1 MLKEILRKYRASYL
15 GATTFNI
22 LAAIFMTLFS
32 LQLGIVVDSAQKAH
46 SNLLGQFF
54 ICLFCTCAWSL
65 CSLLAIWFKNNHNKQ
80 VLEEVKT
87 RLFHSFYD
95 KDLHDKASKQENS
108 YLNTTTK
115 NMDIYQ
121 ENYLTPRCDI
131 VAAFSSVFISTLA
144 IFWIEWRMALGFILI
159 SFLTMAAS
167 QIPGILMRKATANFT
182 QKSNHFLKQVTNFLE
197 GFEQIKLLQ
206 IQKRVVEHLSSS
218 NSDFEQARKSY
229 NAAKEGAVTLMMFF
243 SFLSQIFCMSLGIW
257 FVSQGSLTIG
267 ALIASVQLLNFVFTP
282 LQLFINNKNLMS
294 TVKDIENDFD
304 AKLAKKEAEPAQN
317 LTETIE
323 RIDFEHLGLELGD
336 KALFQDFSYQ
346 FAKDKHYAIIGESG
360 RGKSTLMKLLLNYFD
375 KKDYAGQIMVNGQSV
390 SQLAS
395 DSLYQKIAFIQKN
408 DFFIEGSVADNI
420 ALYRDINA
428 PDQTSLYQSL
438 HFNEAFLSKKLDL
451 ERQEVSYGE
460 KQRIDLARFLVKD
473 YDVLIFDEPTSNLD
487 PNLAAE
493 VMDYILSIK
502 DRIVIVI
509 THNQGRA
516 LLDRFDDCL
525 EL

>member
-1 MLKEILRKYRASYL
+1 
-15 GATTFNI
+15 
-22 LAAIFMTLFS
+22 
-32 LQLGIVVDSAQKAH
+32 
-46 SNLLGQFF
+46 
-54 ICLFCTCAWSL
+54 
-65 CSLLAIWFKNNHNKQ
+65 
-80 VLEEVKT
+80 
-87 RLFHSFYD
+87 
-95 KDLHDKASKQENS
+95 
-108 YLNTTTK
+108 
-115 NMDIYQ
+115 
-121 ENYLTPRCDI
+121 
-131 VAAFSSVFISTLA
+131 
-144 IFWIEWRMALGFILI
+144 
-159 SFLTMAAS
+159 
-167 QIPGILMRKATANFT
+167 
-182 QKSNHFLKQVTNFLE
+182 
-197 GFEQIKLLQ
+197 
-206 IQKRVVEHLSSS
+206 
-218 NSDFEQARKSY
+218 
-229 NAAKEGAVTLMMFF
+229 
-243 SFLSQIFCMSLGIW
+243 
-257 FVSQGSLTIG
+257 
-267 ALIASVQLLNFVFTP
+267 
-282 LQLFINNKNLMS
+282 
-294 TVKDIENDFD
+294 
-304 AKLAKKEAEPAQN
+304 
-317 LTETIE
+317 
-323 RIDFEHLGLELGD
+323 
-336 KALFQDFSYQ
+336 
-346 FAKDKHYAIIGESG
+346 
-360 RGKSTLMKLLLNYFD
+360 MKLLLNYFD
-375 KKDYAGQIMVNGQSV
+375 KKDYAGQIMVNGQAV

>member
-22 LAAIFMTLFS
+22 LATIFMILFS
-32 LQLGIVVDSAQKAH
+32 LQLGVVVDSAQKAH

-80 VLEEVKT
+80 VLEEVKM
-87 RLFHSFYD
+87 RLFCSFYS
-95 KDLHDKASKQENS
+95 KNLHDRASEQENS

-131 VAAFSSVFISTLA
+131 VAAFFSVFISTLA

-159 SFLTMAAS
+159 SILTMAAS
-167 QIPGILMRKATANFT
+167 QIPGVLMRKATANFT

-206 IQKRVVEHLSSS
+206 IQKRMVEHLSSS

-229 NAAKEGAVTLMMFF
+229 NVAKEGAVNLMTLF
-243 SFLSQIFCMSLGIW
+243 SYLSQIFCMSLGIW
-257 FVSQGSLTIG
+257 FISQGSLTIG
-267 ALIASVQLLNFVFTP
+267 ALIASVQLLNLVFTP

-375 KKDYAGQIMVNGQSV
+375 KKDYAGQIMVNGQAV

-408 DFFIEGSVADNI
+408 DFFVEGSVADNI
-420 ALYRDINA
+420 ALYRNINVS
-428 PDQTSLYQSL
+428 DQTSLYQSL
-438 HFNEAFLSKKLDL
+438 YFNEAFLSKKLDL
-451 ERQEVSYGE
+451 EWQEVSYGE

-509 THNQGRA
+509 THNQDRT

>member
-15 GATTFNI
+15 GAT
-22 LAAIFMTLFS
+22 IFSIGATIFITLFS
-32 LQLGIVVDSAQKAH
+32 LQLGVVVDSAQKAH

-95 KDLHDKASKQENS
+95 KNLHDKASEQENS

-182 QKSNHFLKQVTNFLE
+182 QKSNYFLKQVTNFLE

-257 FVSQGSLTIG
+257 FVSQGSCRSKVT
-267 ALIASVQLLNFVFTP
+267 VTP
-282 LQLFINNKNLMS
+282 S
-294 TVKDIENDFD
+294 S
-304 AKLAKKEAEPAQN
+304 
-317 LTETIE
+317 
-323 RIDFEHLGLELGD
+323 
-336 KALFQDFSYQ
+336 FSP
-346 FAKDKHYAIIGESG
+346 
-360 RGKSTLMKLLLNYFD
+360 GKSGTSMVPVGVMTMLFSPKSSCSTLIISNKFRAKSTNCGEL
-375 KKDYAGQIMVNGQSV
+375 SV
-390 SQLAS
+390 
-395 DSLYQKIAFIQKN
+395 
-408 DFFIEGSVADNI
+408 
-420 ALYRDINA
+420 
-428 PDQTSLYQSL
+428 
-438 HFNEAFLSKKLDL
+438 
-451 ERQEVSYGE
+451 
-460 KQRIDLARFLVKD
+460 
-473 YDVLIFDEPTSNLD
+473 
-487 PNLAAE
+487 
-493 VMDYILSIK
+493 
-502 DRIVIVI
+502 
-509 THNQGRA
+509 
-516 LLDRFDDCL
+516 
-525 EL
+525 